1 MLFASIIAFTFSA
14 LIVSVILYFVK
25 DIFVKKG
32 YYGVD
37 VHKPAAPKVA
47 EMGGI
52 VSSLVVIFA
61 LAVTYFFIPLHAR
74 GFLDVFLSVF
84 LFYTMLG
91 LIDDLR
97 GLRSRIKLPSS
108 LFGGVLVVV
117 LSYLFDARFYDP
129 RPPFPFVGEVHNAGL
144 FYVILVPVA
153 LAVTSNAFNMYD
165 VYNGTLAFAATVNF
179 LTLGVLVLL
188 AGVAYYSALVSYFS
202 FLLAGVSF
210 GLYVVNRYPAK
221 FFLGDTGSLSLG
233 AAYGLIAVSGRLEV
247 VSAVA
252 ILPML
257 MNGFLS
263 FSSVGRIFERHE
275 VKQRPVMVNRGY
287 ISANPNIGAPMSIA
301 HILTSM
307 RPLTEKEVILR
318 YNLLTLLGTAL
329 AIITFFLTP
338 W

>member
-1 MLFASIIAFTFSA
+1 MLFASITAFSLSA
-14 LIVSVILYFVK
+14 LTVSVVLYLVK

-37 VHKPAAPKVA
+37 VHKPAAPRVA
-47 EMGGI
+47 EMGGA
-52 VSSLVVIFA
+52 VSALVAVFA
-61 LAVTYFFIPLHAR
+61 LAATYFFIPPHAR
-74 GFLDVFLSVF
+74 GFLLVFLSVF
-84 LFYTMLG
+84 LFYAALG
-91 LIDDLR
+91 LLDDLR
-97 GLRSRIKLPSS
+97 GLRSRVKLPLS
-108 LFGGVLVVV
+108 LLGGVLVVI
-117 LSYLFDARFYDP
+117 LSRLFGAGFYNP
-129 RPPFPFVGEVHNAGL
+129 RPPFPFVGEVHSAGL
-144 FYVILVPVA
+144 FYIILVPIA

-165 VYNGTLAFAATVNF
+165 VYNGTLTFSATLNF

-188 AGVAYYSALVSYFS
+188 ANIASYSSLVSYFS
-202 FLLAGVSF
+202 FLFAGVSF
-210 GLYVVNRYPAK
+210 GLYIVNRYPAK

-263 FSSVGRIFERHE
+263 FSSVRRIFERHE
-275 VKQRPVMVNRGY
+275 VKQRPVVVNKGY
-287 ISANPNIGAPMSIA
+287 ISANPNAGAPMSIA
-301 HILTSM
+301 NILTSM
-307 RPLTEKEVILR
+307 KPLTEREVILR
-318 YNLLTLLGTAL
+318 YNLLTALGTVL